1 VASEFPVAIVAMVRP
16 RRQKME
22 RLLSVKPKAPVPGAH
37 HMHREPAPRRRW
49 WVGMGDSRS
58 AARPA
63 RASSQAPRAPCFA
76 SRALGPGGQRSSFAE
91 QPDDPEHVRARDD
104 AHGPPPLVGGGGASV
119 SARTALPPGAR
130 ASEKPMSYAPAATFG
145 PGEKAR

>member
-1 VASEFPVAIVAMVRP
+1 
-16 RRQKME
+16 
-22 RLLSVKPKAPVPGAH
+22 
-37 HMHREPAPRRRW
+37 MHREPAPRRRW
-49 WVGMGDSRS
+49 WVGMGDGRS

-63 RASSQAPRAPCFA
+63 RDASQAPRAPCFA
-76 SRALGPGGQRSSFAE
+76 SRAFGPGRGKFPPIGQSGSDRGSPRAPRRLCE

-104 AHGPPPLVGGGGASV
+104 AHGPPPLVGGGGASG